1 MLSDTAPPL
10 RLAGCVLFVVKQT
23 THKYFAF
30 SLSPSLLGEE
40 EEEEEEEEEMRMTMT
55 KKREREKRER

>member
-40 EEEEEEEEEMRMTMT
+40 EEEEEEEEMRMTMT

>member
-40 EEEEEEEEEMRMTMT
+40 EEEEEEEMRMTMT

>member
-40 EEEEEEEEEMRMTMT
+40 EEEEMRMTMT